1 MQKLSVSIMLAA
13 GLAAPVAVADS
24 ADQSHSWEN
33 EPTAFLGVPFHGNFM
48 KNVPECPEKPERP
61 TMICRSS
68 TSNPSQ
74 YEIRGL
80 PYIPISSG
88 YQLFATIQSDAITQM
103 MLTGNASSLE
113 LVDDFLTDTLGQP
126 NSSVS
131 RRIQLTSGASY
142 EIKSSSWEGKKIAVH
157 FQRDEKDLS
166 RYAVIFTPTTTPSPN
181 PKTPG

>member
-1 MQKLSVSIMLAA
+1 MQKLSVSIMLAV
-13 GLAAPVAVADS
+13 GLAAPLAVADP
-24 ADQSHSWEN
+24 ADESHSWEN
-33 EPTAFLGVPFHGNFM
+33 EPTAFLGVPFHGNFL

-61 TMICRSS
+61 TTICRSA
-68 TSNPSQ
+68 TSDPTK

-88 YQLFATIQSDAITQM
+88 YQLFATTQGDAITQM

-142 EIKSSSWEGKKIAVH
+142 EIRASSWEGKKITVH
-157 FQRDEKDLS
+157 FQRNEKDLS
-166 RYAVIFTPTTTPSPN
+166 RYAVIFTPTPTPN